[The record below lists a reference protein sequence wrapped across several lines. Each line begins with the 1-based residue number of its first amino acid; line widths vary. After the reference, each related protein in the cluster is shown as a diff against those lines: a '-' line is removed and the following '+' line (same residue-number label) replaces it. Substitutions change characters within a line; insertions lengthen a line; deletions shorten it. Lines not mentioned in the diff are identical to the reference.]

1 VSTAGI
7 AIEREGAIASLRFDR
22 PQRRNALTAE
32 MYATLAQALD
42 DAGRDAA
49 VRVVLFEGSAEA
61 FTAGNDI
68 EDFARRPPEGEEAP
82 VFRFL
87 QAVAAARKPL
97 VAAVEGVAVGIGT
110 TLLLHCDLVYAGD
123 KARFS
128 MPFTRLGLVPEFA
141 SSYLLP
147 LAAGYHR
154 AAEMLLLGE
163 PFGAAQAL
171 EAGIV
176 TRVVASGGARDAA
189 LDAAR
194 RLAALPAEP
203 VRLTKE
209 LLKAAHADAIRAQL
223 DRESAQFRRLLHGPA
238 AREALAAFLEKRP
251 ADFSHC
257 ADTL

>member
-1 VSTAGI
+1 
-7 AIEREGAIASLRFDR
+7 
-22 PQRRNALTAE
+22 
-32 MYATLAQALD
+32 
-42 DAGRDAA
+42 
-49 VRVVLFEGSAEA
+49 
-61 FTAGNDI
+61 
-68 EDFARRPPEGEEAP
+68 
-82 VFRFL
+82 
-87 QAVAAARKPL
+87 
-97 VAAVEGVAVGIGT
+97 
-110 TLLLHCDLVYAGD
+110 
-123 KARFS
+123 

-163 PFGAAQAL
+163 PFDAAQAL

-223 DRESAQFRRLLHGPA
+223 ARESAQFRRLLHGPA

-251 ADFSHC
+251 ADFSRC